1 MMVESQ
7 IVKRGVRDPRV
18 LAAMRAVP
26 RRLFVPPD
34 LAAEAYRDSPLP
46 IGYQQTISQ
55 PYVVAHMSEML
66 EVDESLKVL
75 EIGTGSGYQAAIL
88 SKLAGRVCSIEIV
101 EPLARSANE
110 RLARLGYDNVEVRLG
125 DGYLGWPEQAPFDRI
140 ILTAAP
146 ERLPEALVEQLAPGG
161 RLVAPVGPQG
171 GDQRLLTVE
180 KDREGRVIRKVGSA
194 VLFVP
199 MVPSEKRE
207 R

>member
-66 EVDESLKVL
+66 EVDESMKVL

>member
-18 LAAMRAVP
+18 LAAMRSVP

-34 LAAEAYRDSPLP
+34 LVAEAYRDSPLP

-66 EVDESLKVL
+66 EVDESMKVL

-88 SKLAGRVCSIEIV
+88 SKLAGQVYSIEIV
-101 EPLARSANE
+101 EPLARSATE

-125 DGYLGWPEQAPFDRI
+125 DGYLGWPEHAPFDRI

-161 RLVAPVGPQG
+161 RLVAPVGPQR

-180 KDREGRVIRKVGSA
+180 KDRQGRVSRKVGSA

-199 MVPSEKRE
+199 MVPGEARE